1 MFLFL
6 SVILM
11 LNQYGKIIIK
21 IDEFYTI
28 NLHLHRLKK
37 NVLFINNFVIN
48 GTLLFRYQYKIDQR
62 I

>member
-1 MFLFL
+1 MYIHRILNKNMFLFL

-37 NVLFINNFVIN
+37 KCSF
-48 GTLLFRYQYKIDQR
+48 YQ
-62 I
+62 